1 MSTVFAMLFRIN
13 TSLIVV
19 KHQYISWN
27 WVDDHKKKDLVIRN
41 DTAKTVEIRY
51 LPISQYHENKL
62 FLAAIQ

>member
-1 MSTVFAMLFRIN
+1 M
-13 TSLIVV
+13 VV
-19 KHQYISWN
+19 KQRYISSN

-41 DTAKTVEIRY
+41 DTAKTVQIRY

>member
-1 MSTVFAMLFRIN
+1 M
-13 TSLIVV
+13 VV

-62 FLAAIQ
+62 FLAAIQYESSRMLKL